1 MLTISNHL
9 GTLFICLFLSI
20 LLSFGHSIIGLCLC
34 SMFLCMFKCLLRI
47 LIWGNQKLIP
57 HNGHKRIQEE
67 REGGGLVLLAFACKV
82 QNHIICTIQLNPQP
96 REYAFIS
103 WFHNQNPMPTN
114 QRVVCDHCAQLSSAY
129 LDRASEHKIVSSPLY
144 MIE

>member
-1 MLTISNHL
+1 MPSTHTHPLVILNIS
-9 GTLFICLFLSI
+9 FP
-20 LLSFGHSIIGLCLC
+20 SFVFSV
-34 SMFLCMFKCLLRI
+34 S
-47 LIWGNQKLIP
+47 GNQKLIP

-96 REYAFIS
+96 CEYAFIS

-114 QRVVCDHCAQLSSAY
+114 QRVACDHCAQLTSAY
-129 LDRASEHKIVSSPLY
+129 LIHFFSCLTKFGLLRNGA
-144 MIE
+144 MIN